1 MKSLLSKH
9 IDNTGHSTGEAER
22 EIHASLDCI
31 TYGMCVCMTPFV
43 AITKLPCGTQ
53 VSL

>member
-1 MKSLLSKH
+1 MKSLLSKP
-9 IDNTGHSTGEAER
+9 IDKTGHPTGEAER

-31 TYGMCVCMTPFV
+31 TYGMCVRITLFIAV
-43 AITKLPCGTQ
+43 TKLPCETQ